1 MDADLARRLATRAL
15 ALARAGT
22 DTGGAAVV
30 LRGLARGDSDALRLA
45 RSRCLAALDQQPGDD
60 AARRAV
66 ALLDAALDPPA

>member
-15 ALARAGT
+15 ALARART

-30 LRGLARGDSDALRLA
+30 LRSLARADSGALRLA
-45 RSRCLAALDQQPGDD
+45 RSRCLAALDQHPDDD

>member
-22 DTGGAAVV
+22 GTGGAAVV
-30 LRGLARGDSDALRLA
+30 LRSLARGDSGALQLA
-45 RSRCLAALDQQPGDD
+45 QSRCLAALDQHPGDD

-66 ALLDAALDPPA
+66 ALLDAALEPPA